1 MDDKVKE
8 LCSKEISIPCAY
20 QQVDG
25 SLDICTSSYNLLY
38 ALKVVKRMGSDAPL
52 SELLQL
58 LRTDILSHI
67 DTKTGTVLLKERLL
81 TGTQNFIVKDDDLL
95 TIVEKLEFQ
104 GLIEKDGDS
113 FHMTKKGKE
122 AYGKLVLFSE
132 NSINN

>member
-25 SLDICTSSYNLLY
+25 SLDTYTSSYKLLY
-38 ALKVVKRMGSDAPL
+38 ALKVMVRSDGVSLP
-52 SELLQL
+52 ELFLN

-95 TIVEKLEFQ
+95 TIVEKLEFL

-113 FHMTKKGKE
+113 FHVTEKGRE
-122 AYGKLVLFSE
+122 AYGKLVLFPE
-132 NSINN
+132 N